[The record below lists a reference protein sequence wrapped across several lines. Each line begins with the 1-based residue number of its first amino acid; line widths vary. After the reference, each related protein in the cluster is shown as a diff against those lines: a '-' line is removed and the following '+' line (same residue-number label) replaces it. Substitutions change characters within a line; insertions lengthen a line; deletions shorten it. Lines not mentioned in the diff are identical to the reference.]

1 MKRVMIFGTF
11 DIVHDGHRHLLHEA
25 ASMGEEVIIVV
36 SRDEHV
42 LELKGKLPLNVLEER
57 METISCES
65 EVTEVIPSD
74 EELGTYGVIEVYKPD
89 IVLLGYDQDE
99 LRASL
104 LTWMDEQELTG
115 ISVTHASA
123 YEPEMFN
130 TNILAEQMEE
140 EGLSLV

>member
-11 DIVHDGHRHLLHEA
+11 DIVHDGHSHLLHEA
-25 ASMGEEVIIVV
+25 ASMGEEVIVVV

-74 EELGTYGVIEVYKPD
+74 EELGTYGVIEAHKPD

-104 LTWMDEQELTG
+104 ITWMDEQELTG

>member
-1 MKRVMIFGTF
+1 MLFR
-11 DIVHDGHRHLLHEA
+11 
-25 ASMGEEVIIVV
+25 S
-36 SRDEHV
+36 
-42 LELKGKLPLNVLEER
+42 
-57 METISCES
+57 
-65 EVTEVIPSD
+65 
-74 EELGTYGVIEVYKPD
+74 YGVIEAHKPD

-104 LTWMDEQELTG
+104 ITWMDEQELTG